1 MHQRSLSLDPRYGT
15 GHPLDSPY
23 KSVYE
28 SFDDDRRSP
37 VHRSA
42 GAAGAAVANAG
53 TWPRHVGRS
62 QSLNAAALNFGSKEW
77 TD

>member
-1 MHQRSLSLDPRYGT
+1 MHQRSYSLDPRYGT
-15 GHPLDSPY
+15 GHEVDSPY

-37 VHRSA
+37 ANRT
-42 GAAGAAVANAG
+42 AAMNQG

-62 QSLNAAALNFGSKEW
+62 QSMNAAALNFGSSKEW
-77 TD
+77 MD

>member
-15 GHPLDSPY
+15 GHTLDSPY

-28 SFDDDRRSP
+28 SFDDDRRTP
-37 VHRSA
+37 R
-42 GAAGAAVANAG
+42 GAAAAMVGNGG

-62 QSLNAAALNFGSKEW
+62 QSMNAAALNFGSKEW